1 MKILMVCL
9 GNICRSPLAD
19 GLMRKKIND
28 NKLDVIVD
36 SAGTSGIH
44 AGESP
49 DFRMCQTAK
58 KFGTSIDDLRSRKFI
73 IEDFDNFDVIYV
85 MDKSNK
91 SNILQLARNE
101 EDKKKV
107 QLILNQ
113 TYPGQNIEVPDPYYG
128 GEEGFIEVYHFLDK
142 ATDCILEKI
151 KNNELI

>member
-44 AGESP
+44 VGEAP

-58 KFGTSIDDLRSRKFI
+58 KFGASIDDLRSRKFI

-85 MDKSNK
+85 MDKINK

-113 TYPGQNIEVPDPYYG
+113 TYPGQNIEVPDP
-128 GEEGFIEVYHFLDK
+128 
-142 ATDCILEKI
+142 
-151 KNNELI
+151 

>member
-1 MKILMVCL
+1 
-9 GNICRSPLAD
+9 
-19 GLMRKKIND
+19 MRKKIND

-44 AGESP
+44 EGEAP
-49 DFRMCQTAK
+49 DFRMCQTSK
-58 KFGTSIDDLRSRKFI
+58 KFGTSIDELRSRKFI

-85 MDKSNK
+85 MDKSN
-91 SNILQLARNE
+91 NANVLQLARNE
-101 EDKKKV
+101 DDKKKV

-113 TYPGQNIEVPDPYYG
+113 SYPGQNIEVPDPYYG
-128 GEEGFIEVYHFLDK
+128 GEEGFIEVYHLLDK

>member
-1 MKILMVCL
+1 MVCL

-44 AGESP
+44 QGEAP

-73 IEDFDNFDVIYV
+73 IEDFDNFDVIFRLYLV
-85 MDKSNK
+85 FS
-91 SNILQLARNE
+91 
-101 EDKKKV
+101 
-107 QLILNQ
+107 
-113 TYPGQNIEVPDPYYG
+113 T
-128 GEEGFIEVYHFLDK
+128 
-142 ATDCILEKI
+142 
-151 KNNELI
+151 

>member
-1 MKILMVCL
+1 
-9 GNICRSPLAD
+9 
-19 GLMRKKIND
+19 MRKKIND

-44 AGESP
+44 SGEAP
-49 DFRMCQTAK
+49 DFRMCQTSK

-85 MDKSNK
+85 MDKSNR
-91 SNILQLARNE
+91 SNILQLARND

-113 TYPGQNIEVPDPYYG
+113 TYPGQNIDVPDPYYG
-128 GEEGFIEVYHFLDK
+128 GEEGFIEVYHFLDR